1 MSCCAR
7 DIMTPELITIR
18 SDMDVRELARLFL
31 EKQISGAPVVDAFG
45 DLVGVISQT
54 DLVYHSLTAGQQPT
68 QDTRFYE
75 MPRIDGQ
82 PIPSGFHIE
91 EIHAVPV
98 SELMTP
104 IVHAV
109 TEDAELN
116 SIMDLMICEHI
127 HRVVVT
133 RGNKAIGIV
142 SALDVM
148 NSLRK
153 ETVEAS

>member
-1 MSCCAR
+1 
-7 DIMTPELITIR
+7 
-18 SDMDVRELARLFL
+18 
-31 EKQISGAPVVDAFG
+31 
-45 DLVGVISQT
+45 
-54 DLVYHSLTAGQQPT
+54 
-68 QDTRFYE
+68 
-75 MPRIDGQ
+75 MPRIEGQ

-91 EIHAVPV
+91 EIHSVPV

-109 TEDAELN
+109 TEEVGVS
-116 SIMDLMICEHI
+116 SIMDLMIREHI

-133 RGNKAIGIV
+133 RGNKAVGIV

-153 ETVEAS
+153 EMTAVS